1 MKNSFGVTMS
11 LAVLT
16 VCAIGL
22 RAQES
27 RNTKTNR
34 AVPETISLIGCVDRA
49 DQLNAANPDTTVDS
63 LSFVL
68 THASRDGKAAS
79 SKPADARGSA
89 VEPGSIYRLDGTV
102 AMINPHVG
110 HKVQVSGTVE
120 ATAGTSGGTDPA
132 SAANAPRLK
141 VGSIK
146 MLAETCAR

>member
-1 MKNSFGVTMS
+1 MKNNFGLTMS
-11 LAVLT
+11 LAVFT
-16 VCAIGL
+16 VCAIGV

-34 AVPETISLIGCVDRA
+34 PETISMIGCVDRA
-49 DQLNAANPDTTVDS
+49 DQLNAANPGTTADS

-79 SKPADARGSA
+79 STPTADTRASA

-120 ATAGTSGGTDPA
+120 AIAGTSGGTDPA
-132 SAANAPRLK
+132 SAANAPQLK
-141 VGSIK
+141 VDSIK
-146 MLAETCAR
+146 MLGETCAR

>member
-1 MKNSFGVTMS
+1 MKNSFGLMMS

-27 RNTKTNR
+27 RTSRTNR
-34 AVPETISLIGCVDRA
+34 AETISMIGCVDRA

-79 SKPADARGSA
+79 SKPTADTRSSA

-102 AMINPHVG
+102 AMINAHVG
-110 HKVQVSGTVE
+110 HKVQVSGTLE
-120 ATAGTSGGTDPA
+120 ASAGTSGGTDPT

-141 VGSIK
+141 VDSIK
-146 MLAETCAR
+146 MLDETCAR